1 GTPLLA
7 FPMQA
12 AMLHEQ
18 PMALAWSALAVA
30 LLYAVLA
37 WWLLRVKKVGL
48 LGQSFGVL
56 AVGFATLAI
65 PLAFSARWTCAAW
78 ALEGVALVWLGLRQ
92 QRLLPQFI
100 GIALQGLA
108 AIAYGVSLF

>member
-1 GTPLLA
+1 FTFAIGLTWGVNYYRPEHFASVEPFLVLFFLFYVAIAVLHALRVPEERRGFVDGTLLFGTPLLA

-48 LGQSFGVL
+48 LGQSFGV
-56 AVGFATLAI
+56 
-65 PLAFSARWTCAAW
+65 
-78 ALEGVALVWLGLRQ
+78 
-92 QRLLPQFI
+92 
-100 GIALQGLA
+100 
-108 AIAYGVSLF
+108 